1 MFHVWFTLFGFR
13 LKLYHGTP
21 RALLHPLFQDPV
33 ESKQQRDTSI
43 TPFVAVFVIQIGIVF
58 VCWRQKVHGLCPR
71 SAKQKRAFS
80 FQALELQ
87 GGFQYHGKKKK
98 KEHESDLMKK

>member
-33 ESKQQRDTSI
+33 ESKQQQDTSI

-58 VCWRQKVHGLCPR
+58 VCWRQRCTVCALAVLSR
-71 SAKQKRAFS
+71 SVPSPFEHWSCTAGFS
-80 FQALELQ
+80 TMV
-87 GGFQYHGKKKK
+87 KKKK
-98 KEHESDLMKK
+98 KIKNMSQI

>member
-21 RALLHPLFQDPV
+21 RALLHPVFQDPV
-33 ESKQQRDTSI
+33 ESKQQQDTSI

-80 FQALELQ
+80 FQALELN
-87 GGFQYHGKKKK
+87 GGFQYHGKKK